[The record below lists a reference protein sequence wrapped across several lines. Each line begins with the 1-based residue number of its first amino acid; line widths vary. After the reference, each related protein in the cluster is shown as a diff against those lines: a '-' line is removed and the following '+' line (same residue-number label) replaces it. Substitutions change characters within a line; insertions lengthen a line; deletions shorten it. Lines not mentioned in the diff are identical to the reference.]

1 MKINDICD
9 FFEIIR
15 ELKLDQDFIEYEE
28 KQYLDN
34 PSVME
39 SLVKWRKILKKSENN
54 YRDLAKRLKRIN
66 KSCL

>member
-54 YRDLAKRLKRIN
+54 YRDLSKRLKRIN